1 MASPK
6 FQIYSDAA
14 GKFRWRLKDADG
26 EKVALSGDSF
36 ASESEAK
43 RAAQLVKET
52 APDAEI
58 DDESRPTS
66 SN

>member
-1 MASPK
+1 VAKPK

-14 GKFRWRLKDADG
+14 GKYRWRLKDADG

-36 ASESEAK
+36 VNEAEAK
-43 RAAQLVKET
+43 RAAQLVKDT

-58 DDESRPTS
+58 EE
-66 SN
+66 

>member
-1 MASPK
+1 MAKPK

-14 GKFRWRLKDADG
+14 GKYRWRLKDADG

-36 ASESEAK
+36 VNEAEAK
-43 RAAQLVKET
+43 RAAQLVKDT

-58 DDESRPTS
+58 EE
-66 SN
+66 

>member
-1 MASPK
+1 MAKPK

-14 GKFRWRLKDADG
+14 GRYRWRLKDADG

-43 RAAQLVKET
+43 LAAQLVKDT
-52 APDAEI
+52 APDAEVE
-58 DDESRPTS
+58 D
-66 SN
+66 

>member
-1 MASPK
+1 MAKPK

-14 GKFRWRLKDADG
+14 GRYRWRLKDADG

-36 ASESEAK
+36 ATRPEAR
-43 RAAQLVKET
+43 RAAQLVKDT

-58 DDESRPTS
+58 DE
-66 SN
+66 

>member
-1 MASPK
+1 VAIPK

-36 ASESEAK
+36 TSEAEAK

-52 APDAEI
+52 APHAQI
-58 DDESRPTS
+58 DE
-66 SN
+66 